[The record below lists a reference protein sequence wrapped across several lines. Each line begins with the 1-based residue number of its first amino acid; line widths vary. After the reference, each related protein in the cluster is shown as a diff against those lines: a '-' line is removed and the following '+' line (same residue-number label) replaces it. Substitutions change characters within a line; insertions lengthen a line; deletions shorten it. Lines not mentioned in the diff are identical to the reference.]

1 MSTRH
6 GANSAVVRDLPLW
19 PHQVEALQLIRGFIE
34 ARAGGG
40 GKSGLIRM
48 PTGTGKSGVIAVAA
62 HHLVERGDVLVLAPW
77 DALVGQLTRDIRE
90 RFWRRV
96 GRDPPEVKAV
106 QRIYPSTAA
115 GAFAKQDRPTIYT
128 ATIAT
133 LQQMHIRAEAP
144 YAELA
149 KRVSLVVVDEGHY
162 EPALSWAKAVR
173 GLARPTLLLTATP
186 YRNDF
191 KFFDVD
197 DAYCFFYSHAQAED
211 DRFLRR
217 VKFALQKFDSV
228 QTFCDVLLRFYE
240 DQFAASRKPR
250 VIVRCL
256 TKNSVQAVTRELLRR
271 GVPAIGIH
279 DRFTRFDGPDL
290 VRRVPNPEGE
300 TERHFW
306 VHQNKL
312 IEGIDDPGFQVVA
325 FFQPLG
331 SERAFVQHVGRV
343 LRNPEQKHNQFAWVF
358 SDPRSDLEQSWR
370 AYRSYDTKAK
380 PELLLTSPR
389 DFARLQPPIQYV
401 IGRFREQFDVTSPTA
416 YEDFSYPRSTRA
428 YIVDDALSLD
438 DLAAAV
444 EKEWTEYDF
453 DVQPVLAPQPDTRV
467 HAYIAVRNSPL
478 LLRTA
483 FAEYEVGL
491 TVYRKIRDYL
501 FFYDSQGKTPE
512 ALASLVSVETE
523 ALQHLYAGGDARL
536 TSVSLRNTSLG
547 RFSTRRRVVQAFSIG
562 ELAPDLADHANFAST
577 ATGITG
583 APDWAPSPTLTRY
596 VGFTKGRVT
605 DRAGGATPFELYLR
619 WLEYL
624 ADALDDQ
631 QITPLTV
638 FDRYAEVVREPQD
651 PTPEHVLLDFQQEQ
665 FEGEVEGA
673 VVALAIEDLS
683 LPVLNGVFRCIANGV
698 PHDVQITWDS
708 ATRTYHLDSPS
719 LDSTYTMQRTLG
731 NRGAAS
737 LVTFLNKEQAFR
749 VVPASAAQ
757 DYCIYAG
764 GLFFR
769 PRLPLWGRVTTR
781 RFDMLRVLNPVAELA
796 GLATEK
802 GPIGSATG
810 AGWSNGSLFDVIDR
824 RGQGTPLADAFAG
837 VDLLICDDMGTET
850 ADFIAIDEDNRR
862 VAAIHAKAFP
872 AAKPLSA
879 SALHEVSAQAL
890 KNLGYFQPYFVGE
903 PKNLSR
909 WDRPWRGPQG
919 TVDRRVRHGDLS
931 GRAAWT
937 RLRNLLRDPQ
947 ATREIWLVLGQGLS
961 KSKLDTERGKT
972 SPAPEV
978 VQILYSL
985 QATWSSVSAVGAR
998 LRVFCSP

>member
-1 MSTRH
+1 
-6 GANSAVVRDLPLW
+6 
-19 PHQVEALQLIRGFIE
+19 
-34 ARAGGG
+34 
-40 GKSGLIRM
+40 M

-62 HHLVERGDVLVLAPW
+62 HHLVEKGDVLVLAPW
-77 DALVGQLTRDIRE
+77 DALVEQLTRDIRE

-96 GRDPPEVKAV
+96 GGEPPATKAV
-106 QRIYPSTAA
+106 QRIYPSTA
-115 GAFAKQDRPTIYT
+115 GRAFAEQDRAAIYT
-128 ATIAT
+128 ATIVT
-133 LQQMHIRAEAP
+133 LQQMHAADDAA
-144 YAELA
+144 YAELS
-149 KRVSLVVVDEGHY
+149 KRISLVVVDEGHY

-197 DAYCFFYSHAQAED
+197 DAYCFFYSHQQAED

-217 VKFALQKFDSV
+217 VKFKRHEFDSV
-228 QTFCDVLLRFYE
+228 RTFCDGLAQFYG
-240 DQFAASRKPR
+240 DQFPASRKPR

-271 GVPAIGIH
+271 DLPAIGIH
-279 DRFTRFDGPDL
+279 ERFSRSDGPEL
-290 VRRVPNPEGE
+290 ISRVPNPEEE
-300 TERHFW
+300 TQPHFW

-312 IEGIDDPGFQVVA
+312 IEGIDDPAFQIVA
-325 FFQPLG
+325 FFQPFG
-331 SERAFVQHVGRV
+331 SERAFVQQVGRV
-343 LRNPEQKHNQFAWVF
+343 LRNPEQKHNQFAWLF
-358 SDPRSDLEQSWR
+358 SDPRNELEQSWD
-370 AYRSYDTKAK
+370 AYRTYDTEAE

-401 IGRFREQFDVTSPTA
+401 TGRFREQFDVTSPA
-416 YEDFSYPRSTRA
+416 AHEDFNYPRSTRA
-428 YIVDDALSLD
+428 YIVGEAFSLD
-438 DLAAAV
+438 DLAAQV
-444 EKEWTEYDF
+444 DKEWNEYDF
-453 DVQPVLAPQPDTRV
+453 DVQPVLAPQPETRV
-467 HAYIAVRNSPL
+467 HPYIAVRNSPL

-491 TVYRKIRDYL
+491 TVYRKIRNYL

-512 ALASLVSVETE
+512 ALADLAPVETE
-523 ALQHLYAGGDARL
+523 ALQHLYVGDDARL
-536 TSVSLRNTSLG
+536 TSVSLRNTALG

-577 ATGITG
+577 STGITS
-583 APDWAPSPTLTRY
+583 APDWAPNPTLTRY
-596 VGFTKGRVT
+596 VGFTRGRVS
-605 DRAGGATPFELYLR
+605 DRAGGATPFDLYMG

-624 ADALDDQ
+624 ASVLDDQ

-638 FDRYAEVVREPQD
+638 FDRYAEVIKTPQD
-651 PTPEHVLLDFQQEQ
+651 PTPQNVLLDFEQEQ

-673 VVALAIEDLS
+673 LVPLAIEDLC
-683 LPVLNGVFRCIANGV
+683 LPVSNGVFRCVANGV
-698 PHDVQITWDS
+698 PHDVQITWQPAAS
-708 ATRTYHLDSPS
+708 TYRIDSPS
-719 LDSTYTMQRTLG
+719 LDSMYSMQRTLG

-764 GLFFR
+764 GLFYR

-781 RFDMLRVLNPVAELA
+781 RFDVLQILNAAAELA
-796 GLATEK
+796 NVMSEK
-802 GPIGSATG
+802 GAAGSATG
-810 AGWSNGSLFDVIDR
+810 VAWADGSLFDIIDR
-824 RGQGTPLADAFAG
+824 RGQGTELADAFAG

-850 ADFIAIDEDNRR
+850 ADFIALDQGSRR

-872 AAKPLSA
+872 TAKPLSA
-879 SALHEVSAQAL
+879 SALHEVSAQAV

-919 TVDRRVRHGDLS
+919 IVDSRIRHGGLS
-931 GRAAWT
+931 GSAAWT
-937 RLRNLLRDPQ
+937 RVRDLLRDPQ

-961 KSKLDTERGKT
+961 KAALDTERGRT
-972 SPAPEV
+972 SPAAEV

-985 QATWSSVSAVGAR
+985 QATWSSVSSVGAR